1 LEPKTNKRKK
11 IVGFL
16 KEIKRNLVNEI
27 ETSESVI
34 EFYNKRDSL
43 LRLVLTNRITRQD
56 FECNEYNCPQV
67 AIMTWDYLDINR
79 NAYNNLILVSGEI
92 PSRYESLYENLNT
105 LYDVDGA
112 YLKERKDKLYSKM
125 LDHFNYLRDNK
136 EWYSDVIVSG
146 KLNDDAIDY
155 FMNNPFYKNH
165 VFEYYEDA
173 IKLQHA
179 TRKYKEQA
187 ELILKKLIEIEEK

>member
-1 LEPKTNKRKK
+1 
-11 IVGFL
+11 
-16 KEIKRNLVNEI
+16 
-27 ETSESVI
+27 
-34 EFYNKRDSL
+34 
-43 LRLVLTNRITRQD
+43 
-56 FECNEYNCPQV
+56 
-67 AIMTWDYLDINR
+67 
-79 NAYNNLILVSGEI
+79 
-92 PSRYESLYENLNT
+92 
-105 LYDVDGA
+105 
-112 YLKERKDKLYSKM
+112 
-125 LDHFNYLRDNK
+125 
-136 EWYSDVIVSG
+136 VSG